1 MQSCDKP
8 LASAEHH
15 ETVFHYALSSR
26 RSGGWNSMTPS
37 EKVKIALSELTSEQ
51 PLGSPQ
57 DARAGAPRRVARGAW
72 REGKLTNRLFN
83 NI

>member
-26 RSGGWNSMTPS
+26 CSGGWNSMTPL
-37 EKVKIALSELTSEQ
+37 EKVNIALDELNSEQ
-51 PLGSPQ
+51 PLGTPQ
-57 DARAGAPRRVARGAW
+57 DDPWRVAR
-72 REGKLTNRLFN
+72 REAHK
-83 NI
+83 